1 MLSKKSKGDVIKQKK
16 LYLIVGITTILI
28 MIGVSAA
35 FGLTAAGAASTP
47 PRRPLAIMVENSM
60 AARPQSGLNLAD
72 IVFEAVDEYG
82 ITRFVAI
89 YYNNDAAQVGPVRSS
104 RPYYAEIARGFDPL
118 YAFFGTYPENYKY
131 IQDMNMYTLSAMTD
145 NSGQSS
151 IKGMGPYWRD
161 YKRSKIQEH
170 TAFMSTYAL
179 RAQAAKIGYPQDG
192 GVIPLNF
199 KSDAGEGERGGVARV
214 NIDFGTASYAPKGFN
229 VNYIYNRGSNSYAR
243 VMGNKAHVDYNTG
256 QQITAKNVIVMI
268 TDIVGPIDQWKHM
281 SVRTIGSGSA
291 LMFLDGNVIQ
301 GSWERGS
308 VYDPF
313 IYRDGDGNEVNF
325 NAGATWIHLVQD
337 PSKVSFQ

>member
-1 MLSKKSKGDVIKQKK
+1 VI
-16 LYLIVGITTILI
+16 VAVTTILI
-28 MIGVSAA
+28 MIGVGAA
-35 FGLTAAGAASTP
+35 FGLSAAGAASTP
-47 PRRPLAIMVENSM
+47 PRRPLAIMVENSFP
-60 AARPQSGLNLAD
+60 ARPQSGLNLAD

-104 RPYYAEIARGFDPL
+104 RPYYAELARGFDPL
-118 YAFFGTYPENYKY
+118 YAFFGTYPENYRY
-131 IQDMNMYTLSAMTD
+131 IQDLNMLTLSAMTD
-145 NSGQSS
+145 SSGQSS
-151 IKGMGPYWRD
+151 IIGLAPYWRD

-199 KSDAGEGERGGVARV
+199 KSDAEESERGGVARV
-214 NIDFGTASYAPKGFN
+214 NIDFGTTSYSPRGFN
-229 VNYIYNRGSNSYAR
+229 VNYIYNRSSNSYAR
-243 VMGNKAHVDYNTG
+243 LMGNKAHVDYNTG

-281 SVRTIGSGSA
+281 AIRTIGSGSA
-291 LMFLDGNVIQ
+291 LMFLDGNAIQ
-301 GSWERGS
+301 GTWERGS

-313 IYRDGDGNEVNF
+313 IYKDGSGNEVNF